1 MRARGVCSCFF
12 RLIFLSVVL
21 ALAAAAA
28 AAGWVWWLV
37 VKVPCPEIEPERI
50 AFILGKE
57 SPVYYRDGKEK
68 IGVLFED
75 IHRQY
80 LTYEQLPAT
89 FVKALVASEDDQ
101 FFNHYGIDLPGIAKA
116 ALVNFQAGR
125 IVRGGS
131 TITQQTAKNLFKRTE
146 RNYEA
151 KLKEMLFALR
161 LEHRYSKEKILE
173 FYSNQFYVSGNG
185 HGLGVAA
192 RYYFDKEPAELTLA
206 ETAFIAGS
214 VKRPNYYNP
223 FIKKDKA
230 AAAEARRASAERV
243 AYVLGRMLLLGM
255 ISQQEHDGARQAGLH
270 FKRGRTSYDLTSI
283 MDMVRSGLNSKAMT
297 EMLAEHGIDNI
308 ATSGAKII
316 TTVDQALQEE
326 TLYSL
331 RRELSGLDVQLRGY
345 SRDEVQQECRD
356 AVGDNPEEGGEI
368 KKKSFVIG
376 TVQEVSVER
385 AEVAVSFGPKHPGG
399 LIDRQGLEHLLAA
412 LVKHRRDQWAKPGK
426 KDLADLLNR
435 LKPGDKVY
443 VSVRE
448 ADPFD
453 GGLELELERYPK
465 LQGAAVVLRQGTVRA
480 LAGGVENRFFNRAAD
495 AKRLM
500 GSTLKPFL
508 YAAALQLGW
517 SPLDHLDN
525 RRRVF
530 IFRDQAY
537 FPRPDHKS
545 PHSHVS
551 MSWAGVKSENVASV
565 WLLYHLTDKLTP
577 AGLAEAAAALDMVQ
591 RPDENYQ
598 DFSRRMQSGFGLRVI
613 ETDLDC
619 AAYEQAVR
627 KAESAL
633 QFEGRQGELGRW
645 KSIGCGQSYSK
656 YRAQI
661 QAAMRADKLTVEQ
674 KAEYRQQLNLLG
686 GGLTWPDLRRRRQ
699 QLESWRRQLAEL
711 PVPAVQVE
719 SFFPDQGPPLPAEAE
734 AEDHSKG
741 RMAADSGSRLVFTL
755 RASLPESWRPVSAA
769 DLRRRLVFMS
779 PAEQD
784 MLWSNVLLE
793 GAVSA
798 GGADVIA
805 RLTEEERALAA
816 GRPPYALENLLQ
828 LRDYRVM
835 LGLQYLI
842 RLAREAGVI
851 SRMEPV
857 LSFPLGSNVITLLEN
872 TRIYEALVTGS
883 RWSTEL
889 AERVAEPGED
899 ERAGLDGLA
908 LIERIEQPDGKV
920 IYTRQSA
927 ARTVFDPKTS
937 SEVSSILQ
945 NVVRH
950 GTGHAARENVRLP
963 AAEAATTK
971 TSPSLPLLGKT
982 GTANDYRNVAFL
994 GFVPTEADMDGTAL
1008 LASAG
1013 FTVGVY
1019 VGFDTNEPMKHGGFR
1034 VSGAAGALPVWSRI
1048 AEALLRLEGV
1058 ADRLDPAA
1066 LSQSGISLK
1075 YPETGQLFMPVD
1087 PKSGGRMRRG
1097 KDGVQT
1103 DLSPEEETAVLSH
1116 GAPGQYG
1123 GFEPERRFMPFWLHR
1138 RR

>member
-1 MRARGVCSCFF
+1 MRARSVCSCLF
-12 RLIFLSVVL
+12 RLIFLALVL
-21 ALAAAAA
+21 ALAASAA

-116 ALVNFQAGR
+116 VLVNFQAGR

-161 LEHRYSKEKILE
+161 LERRYSKEKILE

-192 RYYFDKEPAELTLA
+192 RYYFDKAPAELTLA

-223 FIKKDKA
+223 FIKKDQA

-255 ISQQEHDGARQAGLH
+255 ISQEEHDAARKAGLR

-331 RRELSGLDVQLRGY
+331 RRELSRLDVQLRGY
-345 SRDEVQQECRD
+345 SREEVQQECKD
-356 AVGDNPEEGGEI
+356 AVGDDPEEGGEI
-368 KKKSFVIG
+368 KAKSFVFG
-376 TVQEVSVER
+376 TVQEVNLDR
-385 AEVAVSFGPKHPGG
+385 AEVAVSFGPKQPGG

-412 LVKHRRDQWAKPGK
+412 LVKHRRQAAQPGK
-426 KDLADLLNR
+426 KDLAALLNR

-465 LQGAAVVLRQGTVRA
+465 LQGAAVVLRQGAVRA

-517 SPLDHLDN
+517 SPLDPLDN

-530 IFRDQAY
+530 VFRDQAY

-577 AGLAEAAAALDMVQ
+577 AGLAETAAALDMTQ
-591 RPDENYQ
+591 RPEETYQ
-598 DFSRRMQSGFGLRVI
+598 DFSRRMQSGFGLRVT
-613 ETDLDC
+613 EADLDC

-627 KAESAL
+627 KAEAEL
-633 QFEGRQGELGRW
+633 QFEGRQSELGRW
-645 KSIGCGQSYSK
+645 KTVGCGQNHGK
-656 YRAQI
+656 YRARI
-661 QAAMRADKLTVEQ
+661 QAALRSDKLTAEQ

-699 QLESWRRQLAEL
+699 QLENWRRQLVQL

-719 SFFPDQGPPLPAEAE
+719 SFFPDQAPLPETDG
-734 AEDHSKG
+734 EDHTNG
-741 RMAADSGSRLVFTL
+741 RMAADSGSRLVFTM
-755 RASLPESWRPVSAA
+755 RASLPESWRPVPAFE
-769 DLRRRLVFMS
+769 LRRRLAS
-779 PAEQD
+779 LSQAEQD
-784 MLWSNVLLE
+784 MLWSSVLLE

-805 RLTEEERALAA
+805 RLTEAERAAA
-816 GRPPYALENLLQ
+816 AARPPYALENLLR
-828 LRDYRVM
+828 LRDYRVL

-857 LSFPLGSNVITLLEN
+857 LSFPLGSNVITLMESA
-872 TRIYEALVTGS
+872 RMYEALITGS
-883 RWSTEL
+883 RWNAGL
-889 AERVAEPGED
+889 AETAATPGEE

-908 LIERIEQPDGKV
+908 LIERIERTDGSV
-920 IYTRQSA
+920 IYTRQPVA
-927 ARTVFDPKTS
+927 QTVFDQKS
-937 SEVSSILQ
+937 SNEISSILQ

-950 GTGHAARENVRLP
+950 GTGRSAWENVRLP
-963 AAEAATTK
+963 VSADAAG
-971 TSPSLPLLGKT
+971 SPALPLLGKT
-982 GTANDYRNVAFL
+982 GTANDFRNVAFL
-994 GFVPTEADMDGTAL
+994 GFVPTETDMDGASL
-1008 LASAG
+1008 LAAAG

-1034 VSGAAGALPVWSRI
+1034 VSGAVGALPVWSRI
-1048 AEALLRLEGV
+1048 AGTVLRLEGV
-1058 ADRLDPAA
+1058 ADRLDPEAFSRSS
-1066 LSQSGISLK
+1066 LSLR

-1097 KDGVQT
+1097 KDGVPAV
-1103 DLSPEEETAVLSH
+1103 LSPEEPAVLCH
-1116 GAPGQYG
+1116 GVPGQHG
-1123 GFEPERRFMPFWLHR
+1123 GFEPERRFMPFWLHQR
-1138 RR
+1138 R

>member
-1 MRARGVCSCFF
+1 
-12 RLIFLSVVL
+12 
-21 ALAAAAA
+21 
-28 AAGWVWWLV
+28 
-37 VKVPCPEIEPERI
+37 
-50 AFILGKE
+50 
-57 SPVYYRDGKEK
+57 
-68 IGVLFED
+68 
-75 IHRQY
+75 
-80 LTYEQLPAT
+80 
-89 FVKALVASEDDQ
+89 
-101 FFNHYGIDLPGIAKA
+101 
-116 ALVNFQAGR
+116 
-125 IVRGGS
+125 
-131 TITQQTAKNLFKRTE
+131 
-146 RNYEA
+146 
-151 KLKEMLFALR
+151 
-161 LEHRYSKEKILE
+161 
-173 FYSNQFYVSGNG
+173 
-185 HGLGVAA
+185 
-192 RYYFDKEPAELTLA
+192 
-206 ETAFIAGS
+206 S
-214 VKRPNYYNP
+214 VKRPNFYNP
-223 FIKKDKA
+223 FIKKDKF

-243 AYVLGRMLLLGM
+243 AYVLGRMRELGM
-255 ISQQEHDGARQAGLH
+255 ISQQEHDAARQAGLH
-270 FKRGRTSYDLTSI
+270 FKRGRTSFDLTSI
-283 MDMVRSGLNSKAMT
+283 MDMVRNGLNSKAMT
-297 EMLAEHGIDNI
+297 EMLEQHGIDNI

-331 RRELSGLDVQLRGY
+331 RRELSRLDVQLRGY

-356 AVGDNPEEGGEI
+356 AAGGSLEESGEI
-368 KKKSFVIG
+368 KVKSFLFG
-376 TVQEVSVER
+376 TVREVSLER

-412 LVKHRRDQWAKPGK
+412 LVKHRRQQWAKPGK

-435 LKPGDKVY
+435 LKPGDTVY

-465 LQGAAVVLRQGTVRA
+465 LQGAALVLRQGAVRA
-480 LAGGVENRFFNRAAD
+480 LAGGIENRFFNRAAD

-530 IFRDQAY
+530 VFRDQAY

-577 AGLAEAAAALDMVQ
+577 AGLSEAAAALDMTQ
-591 RPDENYQ
+591 RSDESYQ
-598 DFSRRMQSGFGLRVI
+598 DFSRRMRDGFGLRVT
-613 ETDLDC
+613 EADLDC

-627 KAESAL
+627 RAGAAL
-633 QFEGRQGELGRW
+633 QFEGRQGELSRW
-645 KSIGCGQSYSK
+645 KTIGCGQNYGK
-656 YRAQI
+656 YRARI
-661 QAAMRADKLTVEQ
+661 QAAMRAGKLTAEE
-674 KAEYRQQLNLLG
+674 KAEYRQQLSLLG

-699 QLESWRRQLAEL
+699 QLESWRRRLAEL

-719 SFFPDQGPPLPAEAE
+719 SFFPDQGPSRPFETDE
-734 AEDHSKG
+734 EEDHSKG
-741 RMAADSGSRLVFTL
+741 RMAVDSGRRLVFTL
-755 RASLPESWRPVSAA
+755 RASLPESWQPVSAA
-769 DLRRRLVFMS
+769 ELRRRLVFMS

-793 GAVSA
+793 GSVSA

-816 GRPPYALENLLQ
+816 ARPPYALENLVN

-857 LSFPLGSNVITLLEN
+857 LSFPLGSNVITLMESAHM
-872 TRIYEALVTGS
+872 YEALVTGS
-883 RWSTEL
+883 RWSAEL
-889 AERVAEPGED
+889 AESAADPGEED
-899 ERAGLDGLA
+899 RAGLDGLA
-908 LIERIEQPDGKV
+908 LIERIERPDGRV
-920 IYTRQSA
+920 IYARQPA
-927 ARTVFDPKTS
+927 ARTVFDPKSS
-937 SEVSSILQ
+937 SEIGSILQ

-950 GTGHAARENVRLP
+950 GTGRSAWESVRLP
-963 AAEAATTK
+963 SVVGAADNK
-971 TSPSLPLLGKT
+971 KKSPALPLLGKT
-982 GTANDYRNVAFL
+982 GTANDFRNAAFL
-994 GFVPTEADMDGTAL
+994 GFVPTETDIDGTAL
-1008 LASAG
+1008 LAAAG

-1019 VGFDTNEPMKHGGFR
+1019 VGFDANEPMKRGGFR
-1034 VSGAAGALPVWSRI
+1034 VSGSAGALPVWNRI
-1048 AEALLRLEGV
+1048 AGALLRLEGV

-1066 LSQSGISLK
+1066 FNHSSVSLR

-1097 KDGVQT
+1097 KDGIQT
-1103 DLSPEEETAVLSH
+1103 GLSP
-1116 GAPGQYG
+1116 
-1123 GFEPERRFMPFWLHR
+1123 
-1138 RR
+1138 